1 MEAINMEMRNCKKCG
16 RVFAAGF
23 GEKICLECKEKE
35 DEMFTVVKD
44 YIYDHPH
51 ATVKEISQETEV
63 EEETILRYLREGR
76 IEVAEDSLSLLT
88 CEKCGKSIKSGKYCN
103 ECAAKLSNALN
114 TALDNARAKNAY
126 TGPIMHTQDLNR

>member
-1 MEAINMEMRNCKKCG
+1 MEMKNCKKCG
-16 RVFAAGF
+16 RVFASMGD
-23 GEKICLECKEKE
+23 KICPECKEKE

-51 ATVKEISQETEV
+51 ATVKEISADTEV

-76 IEVAEDSLSLLT
+76 IEVADDSLSLLT
-88 CEKCGKSIKSGKYCN
+88 CEKCGKSIRTGKYCP
-103 ECAAKLSNALN
+103 ECAKKLTNALN
-114 TALDNARAKNAY
+114 TAVAMSKIRDQY